1 MNNVKLLIAGSA
13 FFAMSAQA
21 ADRVSIDV
29 KVTLEAAACTPI
41 LSNGGVVNFGSHS
54 VNRLSTQHYTQIGTR
69 NINMTITCE
78 SATGIA
84 ITARDTRMDSGFAPI
99 FPDICYHLTHYKP
112 AAADI
117 PV

>member
-41 LSNGGVVNFGSHS
+41 LSNGGD
-54 VNRLSTQHYTQIGTR
+54 L
-69 NINMTITCE
+69 
-78 SATGIA
+78 
-84 ITARDTRMDSGFAPI
+84 
-99 FPDICYHLTHYKP
+99 L
-112 AAADI
+112 
-117 PV
+117 PVD

>member
-41 LSNGGVVNFGSHS
+41 LSNGGVVD
-54 VNRLSTQHYTQIGTR
+54 V
-69 NINMTITCE
+69 
-78 SATGIA
+78 
-84 ITARDTRMDSGFAPI
+84 AP
-99 FPDICYHLTHYKP
+99 
-112 AAADI
+112 
-117 PV
+117 

>member
-69 NINMTITCE
+69 NIWICPYISRHLLSLNPLQ
-78 SATGIA
+78 
-84 ITARDTRMDSGFAPI
+84 ARCRRYSRG
-99 FPDICYHLTHYKP
+99 
-112 AAADI
+112 
-117 PV
+117 

>member
-41 LSNGGVVNFGSHS
+41 LSNGGVDLPLYFQTS
-54 VNRLSTQHYTQIGTR
+54 V
-69 NINMTITCE
+69 IT
-78 SATGIA
+78 
-84 ITARDTRMDSGFAPI
+84 
-99 FPDICYHLTHYKP
+99 
-112 AAADI
+112 
-117 PV
+117 

>member
-41 LSNGGVVNFGSHS
+41 LS
-54 VNRLSTQHYTQIGTR
+54 TD
-69 NINMTITCE
+69 E
-78 SATGIA
+78 SPN
-84 ITARDTRMDSGFAPI
+84 DF
-99 FPDICYHLTHYKP
+99 YQNH
-112 AAADI
+112 
-117 PV
+117 

>member
-41 LSNGGVVNFGSHS
+41 LRKL
-54 VNRLSTQHYTQIGTR
+54 RLSGPQL
-69 NINMTITCE
+69 
-78 SATGIA
+78 
-84 ITARDTRMDSGFAPI
+84 PI
-99 FPDICYHLTHYKP
+99 
-112 AAADI
+112 
-117 PV
+117 

>member
-54 VNRLSTQHYTQIGTR
+54 V
-69 NINMTITCE
+69 
-78 SATGIA
+78 
-84 ITARDTRMDSGFAPI
+84 
-99 FPDICYHLTHYKP
+99 
-112 AAADI
+112 
-117 PV
+117 

>member
-54 VNRLSTQHYTQIGTR
+54 VNRLSTLKWSTK
-69 NINMTITCE
+69 
-78 SATGIA
+78 TGHRVRVFSSI
-84 ITARDTRMDSGFAPI
+84 DFPI
-99 FPDICYHLTHYKP
+99 RL
-112 AAADI
+112 
-117 PV
+117 VV